1 MTEKQVVPKYMADWL
16 KFCKDNGFKLLEG
29 MSPYASAMEEYL
41 DDFEGDIQEVLKWIR
56 HNPDEFAR
64 AWLNGYGVDK
74 HTKYSVQIKGVKYT
88 YAYLKYSSKH
98 NYWYFSDAT
107 VGTTFSI
114 YHTKEDLEKSGF
126 GWVFSCDG
134 ISVVE
139 VTSG

>member
-56 HNPDEFAR
+56 NNPDEFAR

-74 HTKYSVQIKGVKYT
+74 LTKYSVQIKGVKYT
-88 YAYLKYSSKH
+88 YAYLKYNSKY

-107 VGTTFSI
+107 VGTAFSV

-134 ISVVE
+134 VSVEE
-139 VTSG
+139 VKQ

>member
-16 KFCKDNGFKLLEG
+16 KFCKDNGFKFLEG

-64 AWLNGYGVDK
+64 AWLNDYGVEK
-74 HTKYSVQIKGVKYT
+74 LIKYSVQIKGVKYT
-88 YAYLKYSSKH
+88 YAYLKYNSKY

-107 VGTTFSI
+107 VGTAFRV
-114 YHTKEDLEKSGF
+114 YHTKEDLEKAGF
-126 GWVFSCDG
+126 GWVFSCEG
-134 ISVVE
+134 VE
-139 VTSG
+139 VKEL

>member
-29 MSPYASAMEEYL
+29 VSPYASAMEEYL

-56 HNPDEFAR
+56 YNPDEFAR
-64 AWLNGYGVDK
+64 AWVNGCGVDK
-74 HTKYSVQIKGVKYT
+74 LTKYSVQIKGVKYT

-107 VGTTFSI
+107 VGTTFNI

-134 ISVVE
+134 VE
-139 VTSG
+139 VKEL

>member
-1 MTEKQVVPKYMADWL
+1 MTEKQLVPQHVADWIDY
-16 KFCKDNGFKLLEG
+16 CKANDFFLLGALEPVGRFGEG
-29 MSPYASAMEEYL
+29 LANDYKGNIPKIMSWVKRN
-41 DDFEGDIQEVLKWIR
+41 Q
-56 HNPDEFAR
+56 DEFAR

-74 HTKYSVQIKGVKYT
+74 PTKYSVQIKGVKYT

-134 ISVVE
+134 VE
-139 VTSG
+139 VKEL

>member
-29 MSPYASAMEEYL
+29 VSPYASAMEEYL

-64 AWLNGYGVDK
+64 AWVNGYEVDK
-74 HTKYSVQIKGVKYT
+74 LTKYSVQIKGVKYT

-107 VGTTFSI
+107 VWYEPFRYNDVQRHFEVVGNI
-114 YHTKEDLEKSGF
+114 YENKNMIGYGDNNE
-126 GWVFSCDG
+126 
-134 ISVVE
+134 
-139 VTSG
+139 

>member
-56 HNPDEFAR
+56 YNPDEFAR
-64 AWLNGYGVDK
+64 AWLNGYEVEQPIRYMV
-74 HTKYSVQIKGVKYT
+74 TIKGVKCNYKF
-88 YAYLKYSSKH
+88 LKYH
-98 NYWYFSDAT
+98 NSYKYWYFGDNAS
-107 VGTTFSI
+107 GSSLSFS
-114 YHTKEDLEKSGF
+114 HTKEDLERAGF

-134 ISVVE
+134 VE
-139 VTSG
+139 VKEL

>member
-64 AWLNGYGVDK
+64 AWLNGYKVASP
-74 HTKYSVQIKGVKYT
+74 TKYKVFIKGLKKENN
-88 YAYLKYSSKH
+88 YLKH
-98 NYWYFSDAT
+98 NIGDDSWYMGANMD
-107 VGTTFSI
+107 GENHI
-114 YHTKEDLEKSGF
+114 LWHTKEDLEKAGF
-126 GWVFSCDG
+126 VWVFSCEG
-134 ISVVE
+134 VIVE
-139 VTSG
+139 EMQA

>member
-1 MTEKQVVPKYMADWL
+1 MTEKQVVPKYVADWL
-16 KFCKDNGFKLLEG
+16 KFCKDIGFKLLEG

-74 HTKYSVQIKGVKYT
+74 PTKYSVQIKGVKYT
-88 YAYLKYSSKH
+88 YAYLKYNSKY

-107 VGTTFSI
+107 VGTAFSV
-114 YHTKEDLEKSGF
+114 YHTKEELEKAGF

-134 ISVVE
+134 VE
-139 VTSG
+139 VKEL

>member
-1 MTEKQVVPKYMADWL
+1 MTEKQVVPKYVADWI
-16 KFCKDNGFKLLEG
+16 KFCKDNGFKLLEA
-29 MSPYASAMEEYL
+29 MSPYASAMEEFI
-41 DDFEGDIQEVLKWIR
+41 DDFEGNILQVLKQIR
-56 HNPDEFAR
+56 NNTDEFAK

-74 HTKYSVQIKGVKYT
+74 LTKYSVQIKGVKYT
-88 YAYLKYSSKH
+88 YAYLKYNSKH

-134 ISVVE
+134 VE
-139 VTSG
+139 VKEL